1 VSRPHGAAR
10 PTADDPATS
19 ASTRRLPH
27 RLGRAAR
34 DLLPSR
40 TDVDLRPRTL
50 RADLLAGITVG
61 VVALPLALAFGVSAG
76 VGPGPGLVTAVVA
89 GIVAAVFGGSRVQ
102 VSGPT
107 GAMAVVLAPIVAQHG
122 PAAVPLVAI
131 LAGVIVLLAGVTRL
145 GRVVTYIPWPVV
157 EGFTAGIAAII
168 FLQQVPAALGVT
180 GAVGG
185 NPVVVAW
192 NSAVAAFSHGTT
204 ALWTLGTVALV
215 AVVMLVLPRVAPALP
230 ASLVAVVLATVVAQ
244 VAGAPVARIGALPDS
259 LPLPSLP
266 PLDAGMLRSLIG
278 PAFAVAALAAIE
290 SLLSARVAAAMPGPD
305 QPSRGGARG
314 AVAPGG
320 LTVPDDAAHRYDP
333 DRELV
338 GQGLASVASGVFG
351 GMPATGAI
359 ARTAVN
365 VRAGARTRLSAVVHS
380 VVILGVIYL
389 ATGPVSAIP
398 LAALS
403 GVLMVTAVRMVSV
416 STLRAVLTSTRADA
430 VVLVVTAVVTIAVDL
445 IEAVQIGLLVAAFF
459 ALRSVAKAAAVH
471 REPLPGPAQPGDEHI
486 ALYRLDGAMFFGA
499 SDRIHAQIRDDQDA
513 LVVILRLSH
522 VRLVDATGAHALG
535 ELVADLERA
544 GVTVLVKGIQPA
556 HLPVLTR
563 VGVLDELRHE
573 KHLFA
578 TLAPAIEHARS
589 HVARALAATAQNTRT
604 A

>member
-1 VSRPHGAAR
+1 VSRA
-10 PTADDPATS
+10 
-19 ASTRRLPH
+19 
-27 RLGRAAR
+27 GRSVR

-40 TDVDLRPRTL
+40 SDVDLRPRTL

-122 PAAVPLVAI
+122 PAAVPLGAI
-131 LAGVIVLLAGVTRL
+131 LAGVVVLLAGVTRL
-145 GRVVTYIPWPVV
+145 GRVVTFIPWPVV

-185 NPVVVAW
+185 NPLRVAFD
-192 NSAVAAFSHGTT
+192 SAVAAFADSPT

-244 VAGAPVARIGALPDS
+244 LVGAPVARIGALPDS
-259 LPLPSLP
+259 LPLPSVP
-266 PLDAGMLRSLIG
+266 HLDAGMLRSLIG
-278 PAFAVAALAAIE
+278 PAVAVAALAAIE
-290 SLLSARVAAAMPGPD
+290 SLLSARVAAAMPSPEPAG
-305 QPSRGGARG
+305 RRG
-314 AVAPGG
+314 ATGS
-320 LTVPDDAAHRYDP
+320 VPDDATHRYDP

-338 GQGLASVASGVFG
+338 GQGLASIASGAFG

-365 VRAGARTRLSAVVHS
+365 VRAGARTRLAAVVHS

-430 VVLVVTAVVTIAVDL
+430 VVLVVTAVVTVAVDL

-471 REPLPGPAQPGDEHI
+471 REPLPGPARPGDEHI

-499 SDRIHAQIRDDQDA
+499 ADRIHAQIRDDQDA
-513 LVVILRLSH
+513 LVVVLRLSH
-522 VRLVDATGAHALG
+522 LRLVDATGAHALG
-535 ELVADLERA
+535 ELVADLERS

-573 KHLFA
+573 KHLFED
-578 TLAPAIEHARS
+578 LPPAIEHARS
-589 HVARALAATAQNTRT
+589 HVARAQVGIGAGSRPEDPAAASAPGN
-604 A
+604 ALNG